1 MAVKMALR
9 SRWPLVRSASLLFRS
24 IELTQRVTI
33 PEIMLTAV
41 EIAPRMIR
49 IEMIGVR
56 IFAPTPFC
64 TRTSIGTEALAS
76 SAT

>member
-56 IFAPTPFC
+56 IFASTLRISPVGACENGRFLV
-64 TRTSIGTEALAS
+64 E
-76 SAT
+76 

>member
-56 IFAPTPFC
+56 IFAP
-64 TRTSIGTEALAS
+64 ALRIS
-76 SAT
+76 PVGGCEKGRFLVE